1 MRWFRRWAKPASN
14 YPSDAGR
21 DITYRT
27 INDYGALTP
36 RMKGVLQ

>member
-1 MRWFRRWAKPASN
+1 MRWFRRWGSQVKI
-14 YPSDAGR
+14 PSDAGR

-36 RMKGVLQ
+36 RMKGALQ